1 MNYYEK
7 LKNTQQYSIEQ
18 DDCIVSTVNKL
29 STSKFNESKPALLFG
44 EIQSGKTRTFI
55 GIIANSFDKGYDI
68 TIVLTKSTIAL
79 TEQTYNRLDK
89 DFAEL
94 IDNGYLCI
102 YNIMK
107 LPLNI
112 PGKVLN
118 NKLIFVVKKQKHN
131 LERLEQLFEKYD
143 RLNSKKVLIIDDEA
157 DYASIGFKKD
167 KSKEDGISVNV
178 IMSMLNNLRKKLPD
192 FSYLQVTATPYCLYL
207 QPSESQNV
215 NSNIFFPNRP
225 EITAVVPTHSKYIGG
240 KYYFEFSEN
249 EESPANNLFL
259 EVSDKEIKYFNKKST
274 RKNDFDINELKIF
287 KQSLVN
293 YIFATAI
300 RCIQEESKEK
310 HYKSSC
316 LIHIDKKISEMNWQF
331 FITNEIINKFKT
343 CLNSDGLDFKNE
355 IEAAY
360 LDLSNSILKTN
371 YYLPELWQI
380 IEKCKTL
387 LNDEDYNIP
396 VVNSENDVLNL
407 LDRKGQLRLDTTL
420 NIFIG
425 GDVLDRGITI
435 ENMISFFYGRN
446 PITFQQD
453 TVLQHSRM
461 YGARNI
467 EDMAVTRLY
476 TTARIYFAM
485 KKMYEFDRELRDAFL
500 RGENNDGVI
509 FVPNDLKQNIQSCN
523 PSKILITST
532 LTIKPLKRFL
542 PIGFDIKTK
551 SFSNESLDKIT
562 EILKKY
568 NCKKGENLNIDI
580 SLFDFYQIVFY
591 CNSAFDFS
599 KNNDYKWD
607 VTSFLAIAKQ
617 TSNNDKVHCFVK
629 WNRKVGK
636 LKYNNTKFQDSPED
650 GNKDLPEA
658 KNNALENP
666 SLILLHQLGEKSN
679 NWSGHSEFFWPV
691 LVTPKSTM
699 TAIFATE

>member
-7 LKNTQQYSIEQ
+7 LKKTQQYSTEQ
-18 DDCIVSTVNKL
+18 DECIITTVDKL
-29 STSKFNESKPALLFG
+29 SSAKFTENKPALLFG

-94 IDNGYLCI
+94 IDDSYLCI

-167 KSKEDGISVNV
+167 KTKEDLISVNV
-178 IMSMLNNLRKKLPD
+178 IMTMLNNLRKKLPD

-207 QPSESQNV
+207 QPNENHKV
-215 NSNIFFPNRP
+215 NSNIFYPNRP
-225 EITAVVPTHSKYIGG
+225 EITSVVPTHSKYIGG
-240 KYYFEFSEN
+240 KYYFELSEN

-259 EVSDKEIKYFNKKST
+259 EVGDKEIKYFNKKSA
-274 RKNDFDINELKIF
+274 RKNDFDISELKIF

-293 YIFATAI
+293 YILASAI
-300 RCIQEESKEK
+300 RCIQEEKNER

-316 LIHIDKKISEMNWQF
+316 LIHIDKKISEMNWQY
-331 FITNEIINKFKT
+331 FITNEIIEKLK
-343 CLNSDGLDFKNE
+343 NSFNAGNFDFKHELEN
-355 IEAAY
+355 AY
-360 LDLSNSILKTN
+360 QDLSNSIKKTD
-371 YYLPELWQI
+371 YFLPSLSEI
-380 IEKCKTL
+380 IEKSKNL
-387 LNDEDYNIP
+387 LNDEDYNII

-407 LDRKGQLRLDTTL
+407 LDRNGQLRLDTTL

-461 YGARNI
+461 YGARKI
-467 EDMAVTRLY
+467 EDLAVTRLY

-485 KKMYEFDRELRDAFL
+485 KKMYEFDKELRDAFL

-509 FVPNDLKQNIQSCN
+509 FVPNDPKQNIQTCN

-542 PIGFDIKTK
+542 PIGFDIKPK
-551 SFSNESLDKIT
+551 STSQESLEKIS
-562 EILKKY
+562 EILTKY
-568 NCKKGENLNIDI
+568 NCQKGQNVNIDI
-580 SLFDFYQIVFY
+580 SLFHFFEIIFH
-591 CNSAFDFS
+591 CNSAFDYS
-599 KNNDYKWD
+599 KNSDYKWD

-617 TSNNDKVHCFVK
+617 TSLNDKVHCFVK

-658 KNNALENP
+658 KNSALENP
-666 SLILLHQLGEKSN
+666 SLILLHQIGDKAN

-691 LVTPKSTM
+691 LVTPKSTK